1 MFTYIEFAHLLEE
14 FPYPHVKEAMPVTDV
29 RMGTETI
36 RNGIVA
42 MATHVG
48 SITSS
53 DLMKFSQIIYLSTS
67 E

>member
-1 MFTYIEFAHLLEE
+1 MT
-14 FPYPHVKEAMPVTDV
+14 VTDV
-29 RMGTETI
+29 RMGMETI

-53 DLMKFSQIIYLSTS
+53 ELMIVNQIIHVSIS
-67 E
+67 EPLTLNIRMMQLLENHE